1 MKNRKLVVVAFLLV
15 SVMLLGVGYAAL
27 TDVLTIS
34 GQGNFSTSA
43 ADNQF
48 KEDVYFS
55 AAVANVSGDTAT
67 ILSDNNRASF
77 TCNSVALVGDT
88 ATFTFT
94 VTNESAHDAVIT
106 VKSISIRDIIADGVD
121 TDEDNDGIFDVRT
134 NVGAGVDLP
143 AATGTTVDT
152 YGTATFIV
160 TVELRGVDGVNP
172 TVAVT
177 GIFDI
182 ILDVTTTD

>member
-77 TCNSVALVGDT
+77 TCNSVALVGET

-106 VKSISIRDIIADGVD
+106 VKSISIRDLIADGED
-121 TDEDNDGIFDVRT
+121 TDEDNDYVFGVTT
-134 NVGAGVDLP
+134 NIGTGVDLP
-143 AATGTTVDT
+143 AATGTTEGT
-152 YGTATFIV
+152 YGTASFTV
-160 TVELRGVDGVNP
+160 TVELLGVDGVNP

-182 ILDVTTTD
+182 ILDVTTID